1 MIKIYSNQEK
11 PDVVPMV
18 DGVATTETE
27 WGMIYDAVTNKVI
40 VPPLQCAGGTSSP
53 FTMVIADS
61 QEELNQFIVE
71 NGLILPPSEFDSTYN
86 IE

>member
-1 MIKIYSNQEK
+1 MIKIYSNQER

-18 DGVATTETE
+18 DGILVNETE
-27 WGMIYDAVTNKVI
+27 WWMIYDAITNKVI
-40 VPPLQCAGGTSSP
+40 VPPLQCAGGASSP

-61 QEELNQFIVE
+61 EEELNQYITD
-71 NGLILPPSEFDSTYN
+71 NSLILPPSQFDSTYN